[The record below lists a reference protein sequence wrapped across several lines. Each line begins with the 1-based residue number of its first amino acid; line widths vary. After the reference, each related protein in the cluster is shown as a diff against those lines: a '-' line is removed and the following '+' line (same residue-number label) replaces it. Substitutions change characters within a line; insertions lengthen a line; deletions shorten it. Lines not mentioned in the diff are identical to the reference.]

1 MTDQRTGSR
10 TTNKHF
16 FPGAAL
22 EKDGIQFVCR
32 SETGIPPVLLLY
44 RRGCQKPEREIPFQE
59 PPEPGCVFSVKVK
72 VSPSVYEYN
81 YKIGSQIFTDPYA
94 RKIAG
99 KRNFGEIPESVHS
112 VRGSFS
118 TRIYDWEGDERPRI
132 SYQDAVMYQLH
143 VRGFTKQK
151 NSGVRH
157 KGTFLGLQE
166 KLPYLKELGVNQ
178 LRLMPA
184 YEFNE
189 LIPKMP
195 AGVAGE
201 TEYRLNYWGY
211 GAGFYFSPKAAYSS
225 SAYPEEEFKNL
236 VKTCHRQKMELL
248 MEFSFPDEIRI
259 DTMIQCLEYWAR
271 EYHVDGFCVMTRQP
285 VLEELAKLPLFQD
298 LKLIGSWLPEQIKSR
313 GAGNREKTLAEA
325 NDGFMNDCRRILKGD
340 GQCLKEFSFRLKH
353 NPAGCQ
359 EINYMTSHDGFTLA
373 DLVSYDQKYNL
384 ENGEQNRDGTDS
396 NFSWN
401 CGAEGPT
408 KKKDV
413 LSLRMRQRKNA
424 YGIMLF
430 SQGTPMLLAGDEFG
444 NSQNGNN
451 NPYCHDST
459 LTWTDWGKAR
469 QNRELTE
476 FVKKA
481 IAFRRQHPVLHQK
494 AEPSCIDTMSC
505 GYPDLSFHGER
516 AWYGDYDYGNRHI
529 GCLYCGRYAGEEG
542 FLYIAYNFHWL
553 EQSFALP
560 LLPPDMEWRI
570 VMDTNLPE
578 SFPETPIHVGR
589 EKSIEVSPRSIMILE
604 GKKMEHETSGNDE
617 KDHLGEDQ
625 GTLQNHHGT
634 QDSGDETLLQNRPV
648 PSGTDA

>member
-1 MTDQRTGSR
+1 M
-10 TTNKHF
+10 HY
-16 FPGAAL
+16 FPGASL
-22 EKDGIQFVCR
+22 EKDGIQFVCH
-32 SETGIPPVLLLY
+32 SESGVTPFLLLY
-44 RRGCQKPEREIPFQE
+44 RKGCQEPEREIPFE
-59 PPEPGCVFSVKVK
+59 GSSAPGNRFFLKVK
-72 VSPSVYEYN
+72 ISTSLYEYN
-81 YKIGSQIFTDPYA
+81 YKIGSRIFTDPYA
-94 RKIAG
+94 RKIVG
-99 KRNFGEIPESVHS
+99 RKNFGEVPASDHA
-112 VRGSFS
+112 VRGGFV
-118 TRIYDWEGDERPRI
+118 TRPYDWEGDTRPRL
-132 SYQDAVMYQLH
+132 SYRDAVMYQLH

-166 KLPYLKELGVNQ
+166 KLLYLKELGVNQ

-195 AGVAGE
+195 AGAAGQ

-211 GAGFYFSPKAAYSS
+211 GSGFYFSPKAAFSS
-225 SAYPEEEFKNL
+225 SAYPDEEFKNL
-236 VKTCHRQKMELL
+236 VKACHRLGIELL
-248 MEFSFPDEIRI
+248 MDFSFPDDVPMDQMIR
-259 DTMIQCLEYWAR
+259 CLEYWAS
-271 EYHVDGFCVMTRQP
+271 EYHVDGFCIMARHQA
-285 VLEELAKLPLFQD
+285 LEELAKLPLFQD
-298 LKLIGSWLPEQIKSR
+298 LKLMGNWLPEELKSH
-313 GAGNREKTLAEA
+313 GPKGREKTLAEL
-325 NDGFMNDCRRILKGD
+325 NDGFMNNCRRILKGD
-340 GQCLKEFSFRLKH
+340 GQCLQEFSFRLRN

-359 EINYMTSHDGFTLA
+359 EINYMTHHDGFTMA

-408 KKKDV
+408 KKKEV
-413 LSLRMRQRKNA
+413 LRLRMRQRKNA
-424 YGIMLF
+424 YAIMLF

-451 NPYCHDST
+451 NPYCHDSA

-469 QNRELTE
+469 QGRELTE

-481 IAFRRQHPVLHQK
+481 VDFRRKHPMLHQK
-494 AEPSCIDTMSC
+494 TELSCMDTMSC

-542 FLYIAYNFHWL
+542 FLYIAYNFHWM

-560 LLPPDMEWRI
+560 LLPKDMEWRI
-570 VMDTNLPE
+570 VMDTNLAE
-578 SFPETPIHVGR
+578 SFPEIPVLVGR

-604 GKKMEHETSGNDE
+604 GKKMEHETSENDE
-617 KDHLGEDQ
+617 TDHLGEDK
-625 GTLQNHHGT
+625 GTLQDYHGA
-634 QDSGDETLLQNRPV
+634 QNSGDETLLQDRSLPT
-648 PSGTDA
+648 GADA